1 MSADIL
7 GWMPL
12 GLAIE
17 RLVDGLVEAKKGA
30 GANRPQSL
38 GGGEQTVAAQ
48 DRLEKAIPNVTTTPE
63 TVRLG
68 YALAKL

>member
-17 RLVDGLVEAKKGA
+17 RLVDGLVEPKKGA

-38 GGGEQTVAAQ
+38 GGGEQTAAV
-48 DRLEKAIPNVTTTPE
+48 RTTVTAGTAGLSYRGLRKT
-63 TVRLG
+63 
-68 YALAKL
+68 